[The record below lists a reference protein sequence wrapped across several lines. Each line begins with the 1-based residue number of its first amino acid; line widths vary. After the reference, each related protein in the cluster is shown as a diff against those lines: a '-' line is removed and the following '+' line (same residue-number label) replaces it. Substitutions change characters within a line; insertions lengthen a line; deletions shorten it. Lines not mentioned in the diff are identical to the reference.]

1 MEGRK
6 RALPIPGHM
15 LRRCGLLSRTSL
27 PLTKN
32 GAVGLLPRGKYEP
45 EAIDLVSESA
55 SASESDPPTP
65 PFCKNTVFKRSGS
78 ESDSDRFFFRRHRAA
93 IASPRTRSY
102 RPYVGIR
109 TRSYRPCVG
118 IRTGSGRHP
127 RARSYR
133 SGKRVTGSRKTS
145 TWSRTSAS
153 WRAVKAVECASG
165 VIGGLGILCCGRQ
178 LPLLNGVIE

>member
-55 SASESDPPTP
+55 SASESDPPPHSVRIPCSRGADPSQTP
-65 PFCKNTVFKRSGS
+65 TVFSFVAIARQLQASELEVIDLMSESELEVIGLVSESEPEAADTPEPEVIDLGS
-78 ESDSDRFFFRRHRAA
+78 E
-93 IASPRTRSY
+93 
-102 RPYVGIR
+102 
-109 TRSYRPCVG
+109 
-118 IRTGSGRHP
+118 
-127 RARSYR
+127 
-133 SGKRVTGSRKTS
+133 
-145 TWSRTSAS
+145 
-153 WRAVKAVECASG
+153 
-165 VIGGLGILCCGRQ
+165 
-178 LPLLNGVIE
+178 